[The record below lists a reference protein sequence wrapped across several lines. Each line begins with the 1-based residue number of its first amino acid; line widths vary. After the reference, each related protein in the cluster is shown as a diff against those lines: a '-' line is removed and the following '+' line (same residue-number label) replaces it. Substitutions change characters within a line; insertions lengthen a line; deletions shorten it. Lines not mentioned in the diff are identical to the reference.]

1 MRSTIR
7 QGPLIQ
13 PRCSLA
19 SINWEAFEVVG
30 TWGRVSKLLKNVDT
44 RREYISAQRIMQE
57 KYITDVATD
66 DIKKYQAKQ
75 KNNKKSSLRFPEKMK
90 YNSCTKE
97 MKLHLL
103 VNKVLKRNNW
113 PLRNNFL
120 GQTKIVL
127 VYKMYTHLVSHT
139 GFLIAGRKLNRP
151 PLMESKE
158 PLFSLQELSENK

>member
-1 MRSTIR
+1 
-7 QGPLIQ
+7 
-13 PRCSLA
+13 
-19 SINWEAFEVVG
+19 
-30 TWGRVSKLLKNVDT
+30 
-44 RREYISAQRIMQE
+44 MQE
-57 KYITDVATD
+57 KYITDVAID

-97 MKLHLL
+97 MKLHVS

-139 GFLIAGRKLNRP
+139 GFIRNEQTDWCLLADTTFLTSVQSMYQNIFAYYSTTRTN
-151 PLMESKE
+151 
-158 PLFSLQELSENK
+158 